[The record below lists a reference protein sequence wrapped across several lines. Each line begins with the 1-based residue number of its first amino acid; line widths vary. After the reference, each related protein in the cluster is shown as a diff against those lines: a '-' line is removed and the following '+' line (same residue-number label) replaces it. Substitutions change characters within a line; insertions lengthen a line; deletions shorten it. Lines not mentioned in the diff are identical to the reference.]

1 MAATVAQAMAVIRR
15 SDFLPEDQRGF
26 AAHDRPLP
34 IGHGQT
40 NSQPRTVVAMLALLA
55 VPAGARVL
63 DVGAGSGWTTALLGC
78 LVGPRGFVV
87 GVELDESLAAW
98 GAGNVAGYGMDWVRL
113 HRSTAG
119 LGRPADGPYDRI
131 LVSAAAREIPAAL
144 VDQLTP
150 TGRMVIPVRS
160 EMYVVRPDGLGG
172 WTWTTHGSY
181 QFVPLR

>member
-1 MAATVAQAMAVIRR
+1 MSATVAQAMAVIRR
-15 SDFLPEDQRGF
+15 SDFLPDDQRGF
-26 AAHDRPLP
+26 AAQDRPLP

-40 NSQPRTVVAMLALLA
+40 NSQPRTVAAMLALLA
-55 VPAGARVL
+55 VPPSARVL

-78 LVGPRGFVV
+78 LVGPRGSVI
-87 GVELDESLAAW
+87 GVELEESLAVW
-98 GAGNVAGYGMDWVRL
+98 GAGNIAGYGMNWVRL
-113 HRSTAG
+113 YPAADG

-160 EMYVVRPDGLGG
+160 QMYLVHPDGLGG
-172 WTWTTHGSY
+172 WIWTTHGSY